1 MVEFAPFRGVHYNR
15 ERVGDLSAVTA
26 PPYDI
31 IRPELK
37 EELHRRSPYNVVRL
51 ILGKDRPEDDPG
63 RNKYLRAAEQY
74 RQWLSEQVL
83 VREPAPRFYLYHID
97 FDLKTPAGV
106 RRLTRRGLVGRLRL
120 SPYSERAVLPHER
133 TLAAAKEDRFR
144 LLAATRVSFSPV
156 FALFTDPEAELFRR
170 LEPETKSSPAWECR
184 EPTGVSHRMWPLA
197 DPAQLEA
204 VAAFLRPRRLFLADG
219 HHRYETGLRYWEEI
233 RQTRPEQAA
242 GAEWTLAYLTAAED
256 PGLVI
261 FPYHRLLHRLAPE
274 KLAGMIGR
282 LRQEFEV
289 IPAPSSPLPPGPAR
303 QAFVQALIEHGCS
316 SRSAFGLVL
325 AGGEAFWLL
334 TRPEV
339 LRARR
344 AGIASRLD
352 VSLLEEHVLEEVLAI
367 DHRAL
372 VEEKNVAY
380 ETDYDQVLDA
390 VGQPPYQA
398 AFLLNPTP
406 VREVL
411 AVAEAGEI
419 LPEKSTYFFPKPV
432 SGLVFNP
439 LD

>member
-1 MVEFAPFRGVHYNR
+1 MANVAPFRGVHYNR
-15 ERVGDLSAVTA
+15 SRVGELSAVTA

-31 IRPELK
+31 IRPELQ

-51 ILGKDRPEDDPG
+51 ILGKDLPEDDPG

-74 RQWLSEQVL
+74 RQWLEEQVL
-83 VREPAPRFYLYHID
+83 VREQAPHFYLYHIE
-97 FDLKTPAGV
+97 FDLKTPGGL
-106 RRLTRRGLVGRLRL
+106 RRLQRRGLVGRLRL
-120 SPYSERAVLPHER
+120 SPYSERVVLPHER

-144 LLAATRVSFSPV
+144 LLSATRVCFSPV
-156 FALFTDPEAELFRR
+156 FALFTDPEQELFYR
-170 LEPETKSSPAWECR
+170 LDSEARPAPSWECR
-184 EPTGVSHRMWPLA
+184 EPTGVLHRMWPIT
-197 DPAQLEA
+197 DPGQIAA
-204 VAAFLRPRRLFLADG
+204 VAAFFQPRRLFLADG
-219 HHRYETGLRYWEEI
+219 HHRYETGLRYLEEI
-233 RQTRPEQAA
+233 RGARPEPAA
-242 GAEWTLAYLTAAED
+242 GAEWTLAYLTAVED

-261 FPYHRLLHRLAPE
+261 FPYHRLLHSLAPN
-274 KLAGMIGR
+274 KLLNMTGR

-289 IPAPSSPLPPGPAR
+289 IPAPGSPLQPGPAR
-303 QAFVQALIEHGCS
+303 QAFVQTLIEHGK

-334 TRPEV
+334 TKPEI
-339 LRARR
+339 LRTRR

-352 VSLLEEHVLEEVLAI
+352 VSLLEKQVLEEVLAI

-372 VEEKNVAY
+372 VEEKNVTY
-380 ETDYDQVLDA
+380 ETDYDRVLNA

-406 VREVL
+406 VRDVL

-419 LPEKSTYFFPKPV
+419 LPEKSTYFFPKPI